1 MTNQHGHSAKEPDRN
16 HGAAQGEELSLSRAA
31 QILLEE
37 CRTVLPG
44 IQTLFGFQLIVVFNG
59 NFDRLLSVGEQHLHL
74 VACGLVA
81 ISIALIMTPAA
92 YHRHTGPQFIT
103 KRLVRLYT
111 RLVLLSMPPLAL
123 SICMEVYLISRV
135 IAGDWIASVVAP
147 TLLGIIAFL
156 WFILPRVGPRDGK

>member
-1 MTNQHGHSAKEPDRN
+1 MQDGVSRNPDAVR
-16 HGAAQGEELSLSRAA
+16 
-31 QILLEE
+31 I
-37 CRTVLPG
+37 
-44 IQTLFGFQLIVVFNG
+44 QLIVVFNG
-59 NFDRLLSVGEQHLHL
+59 NFDRLLSMAEQHLHL

-156 WFILPRVGPRDGK
+156 GFILPRVGPRDGK